1 MMGNGTFAL
10 YKGQEYS
17 AGVKKDGTVVL
28 RSYDN
33 EDLNNGFHKEVIGK
47 EEIFIKYVHRD
58 GVEEIYK
65 RRVHATYAG
74 FEFLVVREKDDQIC
88 IMSLGGNYKDWLNL
102 GMECVDKGI
111 YEKWIPKQDA
121 EIKIIKKTL

>member
-65 RRVHATYAG
+65 RRVYVTYAG